1 MRGENTVIR
10 MDQNVRVFCSSRIVD
25 GDDDDDENVDMDSM
39 HWTDNTQFSYQNN
52 DLMTS
57 RCEFQM
63 QILLVCTLCTAY

>member
-39 HWTDNTQFSYQNN
+39 H
-52 DLMTS
+52 
-57 RCEFQM
+57 
-63 QILLVCTLCTAY
+63 